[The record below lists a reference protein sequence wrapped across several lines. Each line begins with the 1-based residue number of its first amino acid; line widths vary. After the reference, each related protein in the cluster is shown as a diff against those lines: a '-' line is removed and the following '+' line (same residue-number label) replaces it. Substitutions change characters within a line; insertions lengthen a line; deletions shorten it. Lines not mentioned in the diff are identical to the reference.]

1 MTTVDLKQRWQ
12 TFRSWPWGV
21 RWASYVT
28 AALVLTLIATLLTGT
43 VLVRRPFP
51 LVDGEIE
58 LAGLKGNVQV
68 IRDENGIPQIYADR
82 SAAHTSELQSI
93 MRLSY
98 ADFCLKYKKTTQ

>member
-21 RWASYVT
+21 RWASYVK

-51 LVDGEIE
+51 LADGELE
-58 LAGLKGNVQV
+58 LAGLKVNDQGISN
-68 IRDENGIPQIYADR
+68 DKGIPQTSADPTSALMLAPGFLTAQGRLFRR
-82 SAAHTSELQSI
+82 S
-93 MRLSY
+93 
-98 ADFCLKYKKTTQ
+98 D